1 MRKLLLQAALFAAV
15 AFSTAAFAC
24 DLTPRQ
30 LQKESLAIL
39 KKAYPDRSFSAGP
52 EEDLIRMDKAELG
65 LDNLYNKLCS
75 ESLSAK
81 ERAKHIQRH
90 FENIVAMVQE
100 HEAAQQP
107 KTWDDAKEM
116 VYLQLAPQSYL
127 QPLIANTQLIHRPF
141 TEGIFV
147 AVVLDAADGYGYVRR
162 EDREKWQVSETE
174 LFDQAQRNLE
184 RSAREITLHE
194 GRSTDKLL
202 AIQENDGYDAA
213 RILVPSVRK
222 HAAEL
227 LGEPFYLGI
236 PHRDFIVMWST
247 ANSLEFQ
254 RSTRDTLASDFAT
267 QPYSIS
273 GDVFEVWADGR
284 IQRVK

>member
-1 MRKLLLQAALFAAV
+1 MRKLLLQAALAAAV
-15 AFSTAAFAC
+15 ALSTVAFAC

-39 KKAYPDRSFSAGP
+39 KKEYPDRKFSAGR
-52 EEDLIRMDKAELG
+52 EEDVIRLDQAELG
-65 LDNLYNKLCS
+65 LDNLYTRLCA
-75 ESLSAK
+75 ESLTKSA
-81 ERAKHIQRH
+81 RAKQIQRH
-90 FENIVAMVQE
+90 FAHILAMVDA
-100 HEAAQQP
+100 HEAQQP
-107 KTWDDAKEM
+107 KTWADAKEM

-127 QPLIANTQLIHRPF
+127 QPLIASTQLIHRPL
-141 TEGIFV
+141 TEGILV

-162 EDREKWQVSETE
+162 EDREKWQVSEAE

-184 RSAREITLHE
+184 RSAREITLHQ
-194 GRSTDKLL
+194 GRSSDKLL

-213 RILVPSVRK
+213 RILVPSVRER
-222 HAAEL
+222 AAEH
-227 LGEPFYLGI
+227 LGEPFLAGF

-247 ANSLEFQ
+247 ANSPEFQ
-254 RSTRDTLASDFAT
+254 RSTRDTLADDFAT

>member
-1 MRKLLLQAALFAAV
+1 MFGKEQRNDFFDEVVVCCRNPWGRGCDSEVFTALELQGTSQARPGLVDADAEGAYPGCDLRGSEGFD
-15 AFSTAAFAC
+15 AFASSF
-24 DLTPRQ
+24 DLGELVGGDADAFGHVLEGRVKFSP
-30 LQKESLAIL
+30 LEEKES
-39 KKAYPDRSFSAGP
+39 R
-52 EEDLIRMDKAELG
+52 
-65 LDNLYNKLCS
+65 
-75 ESLSAK
+75 
-81 ERAKHIQRH
+81 ERAG
-90 FENIVAMVQE
+90 V
-100 HEAAQQP
+100 
-107 KTWDDAKEM
+107 
-116 VYLQLAPQSYL
+116 
-127 QPLIANTQLIHRPF
+127 
-141 TEGIFV
+141 V

-174 LFDQAQRNLE
+174 LFDQAQKNLE
-184 RSAREITLHE
+184 RTAREITLHE
-194 GRSTDKLL
+194 GRSSDKLL

-227 LGEPFYLGI
+227 LGEPFLVGI

-247 ANSLEFQ
+247 TNSPEFH

-284 IQRVK
+284 IQRAK

>member
-1 MRKLLLQAALFAAV
+1 MRKLLLQVALFAAV

-24 DLTPRQ
+24 DLTPKQ

-39 KKAYPDRSFSAGP
+39 KKEYPDRKFSVGA
-52 EEDLIRMDKAELG
+52 EADVIRMDKAELG

-75 ESLSAK
+75 ESLSTK
-81 ERAKHIQRH
+81 ERAKQIQRH
-90 FENIVAMVQE
+90 FANIIAMVKE
-100 HEAAQQP
+100 HEAQQP
-107 KTWDDAKEM
+107 KTWADAKEM
-116 VYLQLAPQSYL
+116 VFLQIAPQSYL
-127 QPLIANTQLIHRPF
+127 QPLIANTQLIHRQL
-141 TEGIFV
+141 TDGIYI
-147 AVVLDAADGYGYVRR
+147 AVVLDAGDGYGYVRR
-162 EDREKWQVSETE
+162 EDSEKWQVSEAQ
-174 LFDQAQRNLE
+174 LFEQAQQNLE

-194 GRSTDKLL
+194 GRLTDKLL

-213 RILVPSVRK
+213 RVLVPSVRQ

-227 LGEPFYLGI
+227 LGEPFFVGI

-247 ANSLEFQ
+247 DNSPEFQ
-254 RSTRDTLASDFAT
+254 QSTRDTLTNDFAT

>member
-1 MRKLLLQAALFAAV
+1 MRKLLLQAALIAAV
-15 AFSTAAFAC
+15 AVSGAAFAC

-39 KKAYPDRSFSAGP
+39 KKEYPDRSFSAGA
-52 EEDLIRMDKAELG
+52 EDDLIRMDKAELG

-75 ESLSAK
+75 ESLTPK
-81 ERAKHIQRH
+81 QRAKQIQRH
-90 FENIVAMVQE
+90 FANIIAMVKE
-100 HEAAQQP
+100 HEAKQP
-107 KTWDDAKEM
+107 KTWADAKEM

-127 QPLIANTQLIHRPF
+127 QPLIASTQLVHRPF
-141 TEGIFV
+141 TDGIYV
-147 AVVLDAADGYGYVRR
+147 AVVLDAGDGYGYVRR
-162 EDREKWQVSETE
+162 EDREKWQVSEAD
-174 LFDQAQRNLE
+174 LFAQAQRNLE
-184 RSAREITLHE
+184 RSAREVTLHE
-194 GRSTDKLL
+194 GRSVDKLL

-213 RILVPSVRK
+213 RILVPSIRK

-247 ANSLEFQ
+247 TNSPEFQ
-254 RSTRDTLASDFAT
+254 RSTRDTLASDFAS

-284 IQRVK
+284 IQRVE

>member
-1 MRKLLLQAALFAAV
+1 MRNLLAVLFAAV

-39 KKAYPDRSFSAGP
+39 KKDYPNRKFSAGP
-52 EEDLIRMDKAELG
+52 DEDVIVMDKAELG

-75 ESLSAK
+75 ESLTAQ
-81 ERAKHIQRH
+81 ERAKQIQRH
-90 FENIVAMVQE
+90 FANIVAMVEE
-100 HEAAQQP
+100 HEAQRP
-107 KTWDDAKEM
+107 KTWADAKEM

-127 QPLIANTQLIHRPF
+127 LPLIASTQLIHRPF
-141 TEGIFV
+141 TEGILV
-147 AVVLDAADGYGYVRR
+147 AVVLDAGDGYGYVRR
-162 EDREKWQVSETE
+162 EDREKWKVSEAE
-174 LFDQAQRNLE
+174 LFDQAQQNLE
-184 RSAREITLHE
+184 RTAREITLHE
-194 GRSTDKLL
+194 GRSSDKLL

-227 LGEPFYLGI
+227 LGEPFLLGI

-247 ANSLEFQ
+247 ANSAEFH
-254 RSTRDTLASDFAT
+254 RSTRDTLANDFAS

-273 GDVFEVWADGR
+273 GDVYEVWADGR

>member
-1 MRKLLLQAALFAAV
+1 MRKLLLHAALFAA
-15 AFSTAAFAC
+15 AAFGAAASAC

-39 KKAYPDRSFSAGP
+39 HKEYPDRHFSAGA

-75 ESLSAK
+75 DSLTPAD
-81 ERAKHIQRH
+81 RAKQIRRH
-90 FENIVAMVQE
+90 FANIIAMVKE
-100 HEAAQQP
+100 HEAQQP
-107 KTWDDAKEM
+107 KTWADAREM
-116 VYLQLAPQSYL
+116 VSLQLAPQSYL

-141 TEGIFV
+141 IEGIFV

-162 EDREKWQVSETE
+162 EDREQWQVSEAE

-184 RSAREITLHE
+184 RSAREIMLHE

-213 RILVPSVRK
+213 RILVPSIRK

-227 LGEPFYLGI
+227 LGEPFYVGI

-247 ANSLEFQ
+247 ANSPEFQ
-254 RSTRDTLASDFAT
+254 RSTRDTLATDFAT

-273 GDVFEVWADGR
+273 GDVFEAWADGR

>member
-1 MRKLLLQAALFAAV
+1 MRKLLLQAVLFAAV
-15 AFSTAAFAC
+15 AFSAAALGC

-39 KKAYPDRSFSAGP
+39 KKEYPDRNFSAGR
-52 EEDLIRMDKAELG
+52 EEDVIKLDKAELG

-75 ESLSAK
+75 ESMTAS
-81 ERAKHIQRH
+81 ERAKQIQRH
-90 FENIVAMVQE
+90 FENILAMVDA
-100 HEAAQQP
+100 HGAQQP
-107 KTWDDAKEM
+107 KTWADAKEM
-116 VYLQLAPQSYL
+116 VYLQIAPQSYL
-127 QPLIANTQLIHRPF
+127 QPLIANTQLIHRPL
-141 TEGIFV
+141 TEGILV

-162 EDREKWQVSETE
+162 EDREKWQVSEAE
-174 LFDQAQRNLE
+174 LFDQAQKNLE
-184 RSAREITLHE
+184 RSAREIRLHE
-194 GRSTDKLL
+194 GRSSDKLL

-213 RILVPSVRK
+213 RLLVPSVRK

-227 LGEPFYLGI
+227 LGEPFLVGI

-247 ANSLEFQ
+247 ANSPEFH

-284 IQRVK
+284 IQRAK

>member
-1 MRKLLLQAALFAAV
+1 MRKLLLQLALVVAV
-15 AFSTAAFAC
+15 TFSTAAFAC

-39 KKAYPDRSFSAGP
+39 KKEYPNRNFSAGP
-52 EEDLIRMDKAELG
+52 EEDLIRMDQAELG

-75 ESLSAK
+75 EALSAK
-81 ERAKHIQRH
+81 ERARQIHRH
-90 FENIVAMVQE
+90 FANIIAMVEQ
-100 HEAAQQP
+100 HEAKQP
-107 KTWDDAKEM
+107 KTWDDAKDM

-127 QPLIANTQLIHRPF
+127 QPLIANTRLIHRPL

-147 AVVLDAADGYGYVRR
+147 AVVLDSDDGYGYVKS
-162 EDREKWQVSETE
+162 EDREQWRVSEAE

-184 RSAREITLHE
+184 RTAREVTMHE
-194 GRSTDKLL
+194 GRIDKLL

-227 LGEPFYLGI
+227 LGEPFYVGI

-247 ANSLEFQ
+247 ANSPEFQ
-254 RSTRDTLASDFAT
+254 RTTRDTLASDFAT

-284 IQRVK
+284 IQRAR

>member
-1 MRKLLLQAALFAAV
+1 MRKLLLQAVVFAAV
-15 AFSTAAFAC
+15 AISTAAFGC
-24 DLTPRQ
+24 DFTPRQ

-39 KKAYPDRSFSAGP
+39 KKAFPERNFSAGRD
-52 EEDLIRMDKAELG
+52 EDVIKLDQAELG

-75 ESLSAK
+75 EKMSAS
-81 ERAKHIQRH
+81 ERARQIQRH
-90 FENIVAMVQE
+90 FENILAMVDDHQ
-100 HEAAQQP
+100 AQQP
-107 KTWDDAKEM
+107 KTWADAKEM

-127 QPLIANTQLIHRPF
+127 QPLIANTQLIHRPL
-141 TEGIFV
+141 TEGILV

-162 EDREKWQVSETE
+162 EDREKWQVSEAE
-174 LFDQAQRNLE
+174 LFEQAQQNLE
-184 RSAREITLHE
+184 RSARQITLHE
-194 GRSTDKLL
+194 GRSSDKLL

-227 LGEPFYLGI
+227 LGEPFLVGI

-247 ANSLEFQ
+247 TNSPEFH

-284 IQRVK
+284 IQRAK

>member
-1 MRKLLLQAALFAAV
+1 MRKLLLQAVLVAAV
-15 AFSTAAFAC
+15 AFGSAAFAC

-39 KKAYPDRSFSAGP
+39 KKEYPDRNFSAGA

-75 ESLSAK
+75 ESLSRK

-90 FENIVAMVQE
+90 FANIVAMVKE
-100 HEAAQQP
+100 HEAKQP
-107 KTWDDAKEM
+107 KTWADAREM

-141 TEGIFV
+141 TEDIFV
-147 AVVLDAADGYGYVRR
+147 AVVLDAGDGYGYVRR
-162 EDREKWQVSETE
+162 EDSEKWQVSEAE
-174 LFDQAQRNLE
+174 LFDQAQQNLE

-227 LGEPFYLGI
+227 LGEPFLLGI

-247 ANSLEFQ
+247 ANSPEFH

-284 IQRVK
+284 VQRVK

>member
-1 MRKLLLQAALFAAV
+1 MRKLLLQAVLVAAV
-15 AFSTAAFAC
+15 AFGSAAFAC
-24 DLTPRQ
+24 DLTPKQ

-39 KKAYPDRSFSAGP
+39 KKEYPDRNFSAGA

-75 ESLSAK
+75 ESLSRK

-90 FENIVAMVQE
+90 FANIVAMVKE
-100 HEAAQQP
+100 HEAKQP
-107 KTWDDAKEM
+107 KSWADAKEM

-141 TEGIFV
+141 TEDIFV
-147 AVVLDAADGYGYVRR
+147 AVVLDAGDGYGYVRG
-162 EDREKWQVSETE
+162 EDREKWQVSEAE
-174 LFDQAQRNLE
+174 LFDQAQQNLE

-227 LGEPFYLGI
+227 LGEPFLLGI

-247 ANSLEFQ
+247 ANSPEFH

-284 IQRVK
+284 VQRVK

>member
-1 MRKLLLQAALFAAV
+1 MRKLLLQAVLLASV
-15 AFSTAAFAC
+15 AFSAAAPGC
-24 DLTPRQ
+24 DITPKR

-39 KKAYPDRSFSAGP
+39 KKAYPDRNFSAGR
-52 EEDLIRMDKAELG
+52 EEDVIKLDKAELG

-75 ESLSAK
+75 EKMTAS
-81 ERAKHIQRH
+81 ERAKQIHRH
-90 FENIVAMVQE
+90 FENILAMVDA
-100 HEAAQQP
+100 HEAQQP
-107 KTWDDAKEM
+107 KTWADAKDM
-116 VYLQLAPQSYL
+116 VYLQIAPQSYL
-127 QPLIANTQLIHRPF
+127 QPLIANTQLIHRPL
-141 TEGIFV
+141 TDGILV

-162 EDREKWQVSETE
+162 EDREKWQVPETE
-174 LFDQAQRNLE
+174 LFDQAQKNLE
-184 RSAREITLHE
+184 HSARQITLHE
-194 GRSTDKLL
+194 GRTSDKLL

-213 RILVPSVRK
+213 RLLVPSVRK

-227 LGEPFYLGI
+227 LGEPFLVGI

-247 ANSLEFQ
+247 TNSAEFH

-284 IQRVK
+284 IQRAK

>member
-1 MRKLLLQAALFAAV
+1 MRNLLVVLFAAV

-24 DLTPRQ
+24 DLTPKQ

-39 KKAYPDRSFSAGP
+39 KKQYPDRTFSAGS
-52 EEDLIRMDKAELG
+52 DDDVIRMDKAELG

-75 ESLSAK
+75 ETLTTEA
-81 ERAKHIQRH
+81 RAKQIQRH
-90 FENIVAMVQE
+90 FANILAMVEE
-100 HEAAQQP
+100 HEAQRP
-107 KTWDDAKEM
+107 KTWSDAKEM

-127 QPLIANTQLIHRPF
+127 QPLIASTQLIHRPF
-141 TEGIFV
+141 TEGILV

-162 EDREKWQVSETE
+162 EDREQWKVSEAE
-174 LFDQAQRNLE
+174 LFDQAQQNME

-194 GRSTDKLL
+194 GRIGDKLL

-222 HAAEL
+222 QAAEL
-227 LGEPFYLGI
+227 LGEPFLLGI

-247 ANSLEFQ
+247 TNSIEFQ
-254 RSTRDTLASDFAT
+254 RSTRETLVKDFSS

-273 GDVFEVWADGR
+273 RDVFEVWADGR

>member
-1 MRKLLLQAALFAAV
+1 MRKLLLQVALFAAV
-15 AFSTAAFAC
+15 AFVGTAFAC
-24 DLTPRQ
+24 DLTPKQ

-39 KKAYPDRSFSAGP
+39 QKEYPERSFAAGP
-52 EEDLIRMDKAELG
+52 EEDMIRMGKAELG

-81 ERAKHIQRH
+81 ERAKHIRRH
-90 FENIVAMVQE
+90 FANIVAMVKE
-100 HEAAQQP
+100 HEAKRP
-107 KTWDDAKEM
+107 KSWDDAKEM

-127 QPLIANTQLIHRPF
+127 QPLVANTQLIHRPL
-141 TEGIFV
+141 TEGIYV

-162 EDREKWQVSETE
+162 EDSEKWKVSEAE
-174 LFDQAQRNLE
+174 LFEQAQQNLE
-184 RSAREITLHE
+184 RSAREIRLHE
-194 GRSTDKLL
+194 GRSVDKLL

-227 LGEPFYLGI
+227 LGEPFLVGI

-247 ANSLEFQ
+247 DNSPQFQ
-254 RSTRDTLASDFAT
+254 QATRDTLAGDFAS

>member
-1 MRKLLLQAALFAAV
+1 MRQLLLQAVLFVAV
-15 AFSTAAFAC
+15 AFSTTAFAC

-39 KKAYPDRSFSAGP
+39 KKEYPNRTFSAGS
-52 EEDLIRMDKAELG
+52 EDDLIRMDKAELG

-75 ESLSAK
+75 ESLSPK
-81 ERAKHIQRH
+81 QRAKQIQRH
-90 FENIVAMVQE
+90 FANIIAMVE
-100 HEAAQQP
+100 EREAQRP
-107 KTWDDAKEM
+107 RTWADAREM

-141 TEGIFV
+141 TDGIFV
-147 AVVLDAADGYGYVRR
+147 TVVLDAGDGYGYVRR
-162 EDREKWQVSETE
+162 EDREKWRVSEAE
-174 LFDQAQRNLE
+174 VFDQAQRNLE

-213 RILVPSVRK
+213 RILVPSVRQ

-227 LGEPFYLGI
+227 LGEPFYVGI
-236 PHRDFIVMWST
+236 PHRDFIVMWSAT
-247 ANSLEFQ
+247 NSPQFQ
-254 RSTRDTLASDFAT
+254 SSTRDTLANDFAT

-273 GDVFEVWADGR
+273 GEVFEAWADGR

>member
-1 MRKLLLQAALFAAV
+1 MRKLLLQAVLFAVVAV
-15 AFSTAAFAC
+15 SSTAFGC
-24 DLTPRQ
+24 DLTPKQ

-39 KKAYPDRSFSAGP
+39 KKAFPDRNFSAGRD
-52 EEDLIRMDKAELG
+52 EDVIKLDQAELG
-65 LDNLYNKLCS
+65 LDHLYNKLCS
-75 ESLSAK
+75 EPMTAS
-81 ERAKHIQRH
+81 ERARQIQLH
-90 FENIVAMVQE
+90 FENILAMVDA
-100 HEAAQQP
+100 HEAQQP
-107 KTWDDAKEM
+107 KTWADAKEM

-127 QPLIANTQLIHRPF
+127 QPLIANTQLIHRPL
-141 TEGIFV
+141 TEGILV

-174 LFDQAQRNLE
+174 LFDQAQKNLE
-184 RSAREITLHE
+184 RTAREITLHE
-194 GRSTDKLL
+194 GRSSDKLL

-227 LGEPFYLGI
+227 LGEPFLVGI

-247 ANSLEFQ
+247 TNSPEFH

-284 IQRVK
+284 IQRAK

>member
-1 MRKLLLQAALFAAV
+1 MRKLLLQLALFAAV

-24 DLTPRQ
+24 DLTHRQ

-39 KKAYPDRSFSAGP
+39 KKEYPKRNFSAGP

-75 ESLSAK
+75 ESLTPK

-90 FENIVAMVQE
+90 FANIIAMVE
-100 HEAAQQP
+100 KHEAKQP
-107 KTWDDAKEM
+107 KTWADAKDM

-127 QPLIANTQLIHRPF
+127 QPLIATTQLIHRPL

-147 AVVLDAADGYGYVRR
+147 AVVLDSDDGYGYVKSD
-162 EDREKWQVSETE
+162 DREKWQVSEAE

-184 RSAREITLHE
+184 RTAREITMHE
-194 GRSTDKLL
+194 GRTDKLL

-227 LGEPFYLGI
+227 LGEPFYVGI

-247 ANSLEFQ
+247 ANSPEFQ

-273 GDVFEVWADGR
+273 GDVFQVWADGR
-284 IQRVK
+284 IQRAE

>member
-1 MRKLLLQAALFAAV
+1 MRKLLLQLALFAAV
-15 AFSTAAFAC
+15 AFGTAAFAC

-39 KKAYPDRSFSAGP
+39 KKQYPQRTFSAGP
-52 EEDLIRMDKAELG
+52 EEDMIRMDQAELG

-75 ESLSAK
+75 ESLTSK
-81 ERAKHIQRH
+81 ERAKQIQRH
-90 FENIVAMVQE
+90 FADIVAMVE
-100 HEAAQQP
+100 KHEAKQP
-107 KTWDDAKEM
+107 RTWADAKEM

-127 QPLIANTQLIHRPF
+127 QPLIANTRLIHRPL

-147 AVVLDAADGYGYVRR
+147 AVVLDADDGYGYVKS
-162 EDREKWQVSETE
+162 EDREKWQVSEAE
-174 LFDQAQRNLE
+174 LFDQAQRTLE

-194 GRSTDKLL
+194 GRSGDKLL

-213 RILVPSVRK
+213 RILVPSVRQ

-227 LGEPFYLGI
+227 LGEPFYVGI

-247 ANSLEFQ
+247 ANSPVFQ
-254 RSTRDTLASDFAT
+254 RTTRDTLANDFAT

-284 IQRVK
+284 IQRAK

>member
-1 MRKLLLQAALFAAV
+1 MRKLLLQLALFAAV

-24 DLTPRQ
+24 DLTVRQ

-39 KKAYPDRSFSAGP
+39 QKEYPQRNFSAGP

-75 ESLSAK
+75 EAPTPK
-81 ERAKHIQRH
+81 ERARHIQRH
-90 FENIVAMVQE
+90 FANIIAMVEQ
-100 HEAAQQP
+100 HEAKQP
-107 KTWDDAKEM
+107 KTWADAKDM

-127 QPLIANTQLIHRPF
+127 QPLIATTRLVHRPL

-147 AVVLDAADGYGYVRR
+147 AVVLDSDDGYGYVKS
-162 EDREKWQVSETE
+162 EDREKWQVSEAE
-174 LFDQAQRNLE
+174 LFAQAQRNLE
-184 RSAREITLHE
+184 RSAREITMHE
-194 GRSTDKLL
+194 GRADKLL

-227 LGEPFYLGI
+227 LGEPFYVGI

-247 ANSLEFQ
+247 TNSPEFQ
-254 RSTRDTLASDFAT
+254 RTTRDTLASDFAT

-273 GDVFEVWADGR
+273 GDVFQVWADGR
-284 IQRVK
+284 IQRAE

>member
-39 KKAYPDRSFSAGP
+39 KKAYPERKFSAGP
-52 EEDLIRMDKAELG
+52 EEDLIRMDQAELG

-75 ESLSAK
+75 ESLSTK

-90 FENIVAMVQE
+90 FANIIAMVQA
-100 HEAAQQP
+100 HEAKQP

-116 VYLQLAPQSYL
+116 VFLQLAPQSYL

-162 EDREKWQVSETE
+162 EDREKWQVTE
-174 LFDQAQRNLE
+174 AQLFEQAQQNLE
-184 RSAREITLHE
+184 RSAREVTLHE
-194 GRSTDKLL
+194 GRSSDKLL

-227 LGEPFYLGI
+227 LGEPFYVGI

-247 ANSLEFQ
+247 TNSLEFQ
-254 RSTRDTLASDFAT
+254 TATRDTLANDFAT

-284 IQRVK
+284 IQRTK

>member
-1 MRKLLLQAALFAAV
+1 MRKLLLQAALVASL
-15 AFSTAAFAC
+15 AFSSAALAC

-30 LQKESLAIL
+30 LQKESLDIL
-39 KKAYPDRSFSAGP
+39 KNEYPERNFSAGAA
-52 EEDLIRMDKAELG
+52 EDLIRMGQAELG

-75 ESLSAK
+75 EPLAPK
-81 ERAKHIQRH
+81 ERAKQIRRH
-90 FENIVAMVQE
+90 FANIVAMVKE
-100 HEAAQQP
+100 HEAKQL
-107 KTWDDAKEM
+107 KTWADAKDR
-116 VYLQLAPQSYL
+116 VSLQLAPQSYL

-141 TEGIFV
+141 TDGIFV

-162 EDREKWQVSETE
+162 EDREQWQVSEAE
-174 LFDQAQRNLE
+174 LFEQAQRNLE
-184 RSAREITLHE
+184 RSAREIMLHE

-227 LGEPFYLGI
+227 LGEPFYVGI

-254 RSTRDTLASDFAT
+254 RSTRDTLATDFAT

-273 GDVFEVWADGR
+273 GDVFEAWADGR

>member
-1 MRKLLLQAALFAAV
+1 MRKLLLQFALFVAV
-15 AFSTAAFAC
+15 AFGTAAFAC
-24 DLTPRQ
+24 DLTPKQ
-30 LQKESLAIL
+30 LQQESLAIL
-39 KKAYPDRSFSAGP
+39 KKEYPNRNFSAGP

-75 ESLSAK
+75 EPLSAK
-81 ERAKHIQRH
+81 ERNRQIHRH
-90 FENIVAMVQE
+90 FANIIAMVE
-100 HEAAQQP
+100 KHEAKQP
-107 KTWDDAKEM
+107 KTWDDAKDM
-116 VYLQLAPQSYL
+116 VYLQIAPQSYL
-127 QPLIANTQLIHRPF
+127 QPLIANTQLIHRPL

-147 AVVLDAADGYGYVRR
+147 AVVLDSDDGYGYVKS
-162 EDREKWQVSETE
+162 EDRDKWQVSEAE
-174 LFDQAQRNLE
+174 LFAQAQRNLE
-184 RSAREITLHE
+184 RSAREITVHE
-194 GRSTDKLL
+194 GRSSDKML

-227 LGEPFYLGI
+227 LGEPFYAGI

-247 ANSLEFQ
+247 ANSPEFQ
-254 RSTRDTLASDFAT
+254 RTTRDTLAGDFAT

>member
-1 MRKLLLQAALFAAV
+1 MRKLLLQAALFTAV
-15 AFSTAAFAC
+15 AFSASALGC

-39 KKAYPDRSFSAGP
+39 KKAYPDRNFSAGRD
-52 EEDLIRMDKAELG
+52 EDVIKLDKAELG

-75 ESLSAK
+75 EPMTRS
-81 ERAKHIQRH
+81 ERAKQIQRH
-90 FENIVAMVQE
+90 FENILAMVDA
-100 HEAAQQP
+100 HEAQQP
-107 KTWDDAKEM
+107 KTWADAKEM
-116 VYLQLAPQSYL
+116 VYLQIAPQSYL
-127 QPLIANTQLIHRPF
+127 QPLIANTQLIHRPL
-141 TEGIFV
+141 TEGILV

-162 EDREKWQVSETE
+162 EDGEKWQVSEAE
-174 LFDQAQRNLE
+174 LFDQAQKNLE
-184 RSAREITLHE
+184 RSAREIRLHE
-194 GRSTDKLL
+194 GRSSDKLL

-213 RILVPSVRK
+213 RVLVPSVRK

-227 LGEPFYLGI
+227 LGEPFLVGI

-247 ANSLEFQ
+247 TNSPEFH

-284 IQRVK
+284 IQRAK

>member
-1 MRKLLLQAALFAAV
+1 MRKLLLQAVLFAAV
-15 AFSTAAFAC
+15 AFSTATFAC
-24 DLTPRQ
+24 DLTPKQ

-39 KKAYPDRSFSAGP
+39 KKDYPSRKFSAGP
-52 EEDLIRMDKAELG
+52 DEDVILMDQAQLG

-75 ESLSAK
+75 ESLTAS
-81 ERAKHIQRH
+81 ERAKQIRRH
-90 FENIVAMVQE
+90 FGNILAMVDA
-100 HEAAQQP
+100 HDAQKPQ
-107 KTWDDAKEM
+107 TWADAKEM
-116 VYLQLAPQSYL
+116 VYLQLAPESYL
-127 QPLIANTQLIHRPF
+127 QPLIAKMQLMHRPL
-141 TEGIFV
+141 TEGILV

-162 EDREKWQVSETE
+162 EDREKWQVSEAE
-174 LFDQAQRNLE
+174 LFDQAQQNLE

-227 LGEPFYLGI
+227 LGEPFLVGI

-247 ANSLEFQ
+247 ANSPEFH
-254 RSTRDTLASDFAT
+254 RSTRDTLAGDFAT

-284 IQRVK
+284 IQRAK

>member
-1 MRKLLLQAALFAAV
+1 MRKLLLQAVLVAAV
-15 AFSTAAFAC
+15 AFGSAAFAC
-24 DLTPRQ
+24 DLTPKQ

-39 KKAYPDRSFSAGP
+39 KKEYPDRNFSAGA

-75 ESLSAK
+75 ESLSRK

-90 FENIVAMVQE
+90 FANIVAMV
-100 HEAAQQP
+100 
-107 KTWDDAKEM
+107 K
-116 VYLQLAPQSYL
+116 
-127 QPLIANTQLIHRPF
+127 
-141 TEGIFV
+141 
-147 AVVLDAADGYGYVRR
+147 
-162 EDREKWQVSETE
+162 DREKWQVSEAE
-174 LFDQAQRNLE
+174 LFDQAQQNLE

-227 LGEPFYLGI
+227 LGEPFLLGI

-247 ANSLEFQ
+247 ANSPEFH

-284 IQRVK
+284 VQRVK